1 MKRAALI
8 LSLYIWKSCIFS
20 LYSLIRS
27 PSGLFVLFCRMLC
40 AVLYDLTISR
50 CSGLLMACM
59 IALEF
64 LLVSHSLRAR
74 NRASV
79 PALVFSFL
87 QKCSFAM
94 FIRSIA
100 AFPPSCLHSSRH
112 FSSIDR
118 PLSAILLRTFSCF
131 SIFAF
136 SFCWRVPCFPKLS
149 KLCQQLP

>member
-74 NRASV
+74 NRASGTSTSFFISSKV
-79 PALVFSFL
+79 LVCNVYQIDSSVSSVLPAQQSTLFL
-87 QKCSFAM
+87 Y
-94 FIRSIA
+94 RSSPIGN
-100 AFPPSCLHSSRH
+100 PSQNV
-112 FSSIDR
+112 
-118 PLSAILLRTFSCF
+118 LL
-131 SIFAF
+131 
-136 SFCWRVPCFPKLS
+136 L
-149 KLCQQLP
+149 